1 MSWFDQFID
10 PTRGG
15 GQGPSGNSYTQMG
28 TKYLPP
34 TGPPPDDSGDWE
46 WDGSAWVRKRDPGQP
61 TPPPGPGT
69 GGPPGGSNP
78 GQPTPPGGSG
88 GGSSSGLPPVPPGW
102 DATKWNDPNHKT
114 PKYVVGRILAK
125 YPPTTAGLQQAI
137 PELQAAFPGLTFN
150 GKDKVNVPGLGEI
163 DVLQGASSGG
173 VAWQWIDEA
182 NAGNGSGAVPP
193 NPGEPGKTPYGG
205 TPPWGGSG
213 GGGGTGG
220 GGGGDGDNGPE
231 GTAPAFQS
239 LPGFSPLPSPGQY
252 PNYTPSAFTPMAGP
266 GTFYYGP
273 NGQTT
278 PPPGTPWAPSQTG
291 TGKPAPGQTPDWGAP
306 VDPARAQN
314 PGQTPDWAGGVPN
327 ASGGNVPI
335 EGMGQTPGWA
345 GGEGGRTTGSG
356 AFGVGLVPTNEP
368 GTGLPE
374 WTGGRGQTPGWPGGA
389 GTGTSPGKL
398 DGAGQP
404 PMYSVPNAQGG
415 DRGTPGQTPG
425 WVPDA
430 QSGGKG
436 TPGQTPGW
444 AGDSGAVQAAWTP
457 EANPA
462 PRGGGGGFWEGSP
475 DVPGSQPTTPPRGG
489 GQTGNNTQG
498 GGLNDG
504 TPWKFDGTL
513 NDRPDFTYD
522 PLDSSAAFELPTG
535 QAALDQDPGYAFR
548 LQQGTQARESSAA
561 ARGLL
566 RSGATLKGLDEF
578 GQQMASQEYGNAFA
592 RARDTYA
599 MNQGVRQS
607 EQAQQFGQGLSAQQ
621 QNAAQD
627 LNKYNA
633 KLAGYNANLTGQ
645 NQGYTQ
651 AMGAATL
658 NSDNTNKA
666 ADRALNAEQ
675 MRNAFGLQSAGFNS
689 AQQQQAYQNAYNA
702 QKQAYDY
709 AMQQNLA
716 KNAQGLGGYQIDVNK
731 QLGNKGL
738 DITAAQNAFM
748 NSLNAQQQSWMQIYM
763 MNGQSFDQ
771 AYKMMMAKLQ
781 YPSG

>member
-1 MSWFDQFID
+1 MSWFDQFM
-10 PTRGG
+10 PRGG
-15 GQGPSGNSYTQMG
+15 GQAPSGNSYTQMG

-46 WDGSAWVRKRDPGQP
+46 WDGSAWVRRRDPGQP
-61 TPPPGPGT
+61 PPPPGPGT

-78 GQPTPPGGSG
+78 GTPTPPGGSG
-88 GGSSSGLPPVPPGW
+88 GGSSSGFPPVPPGW
-102 DATKWNDPNHKT
+102 DPVKWNDPNHKT

-125 YPPTTAGLQQAI
+125 YPPTLAGLKQAQA
-137 PELQAAFPGLTFN
+137 ELQAEFPGMTYN
-150 GKDKVNVPGLGEI
+150 GKDKITIPGLGEI
-163 DVLQGASSGG
+163 DVLQGASNGG

-182 NAGNGSGAVPP
+182 NAGNGTTGNPG
-193 NPGEPGKTPYGG
+193 NPGEPAKTPYGG
-205 TPPWGGSG
+205 VPPYGGGGDGGGGGWGGGSGGSG
-213 GGGGTGG
+213 GGDGGAGG
-220 GGGGDGDNGPE
+220 SAPE
-231 GTAPAFQS
+231 YTS
-239 LPGFSPLPSPGQY
+239 LPGFNAPTAPGQY
-252 PNYTPSAFTPMAGP
+252 PAYQSSAFTPMAGP
-266 GTFYYGP
+266 GQFYYGP

-278 PPPGTPWAPSQTG
+278 PPPGTPWAQSQTG
-291 TGKPAPGQTPDWGAP
+291 TGKPAPGQTPDWGGQPAQ
-306 VDPARAQN
+306 DPRQGQQQ
-314 PGQTPDWAGGVPN
+314 GQTPDWAGGVPN

-345 GGEGGRTTGSG
+345 GGEGGRSTGGG

-374 WTGGRGQTPGWPGGA
+374 WTGGRGQTPGWPGSSA
-389 GTGTSPGKL
+389 PVDPAMSRTSPGQS
-398 DGAGQP
+398 AP
-404 PMYSVPNAQGG
+404 
-415 DRGTPGQTPG
+415 

-430 QSGGKG
+430 QAGGKG

-444 AGDSGAVQAAWTP
+444 AGDGGAVQAAWTP

-462 PRGGGGGFWEGSP
+462 PRGNGGGFWEGSP
-475 DVPGSQPTTPPRGG
+475 SVPGSQTGTPPRGG
-489 GQTGNNTQG
+489 GQGGNNTQG

-522 PLDSSAAFELPTG
+522 PLASSAAFELPTG

-548 LQQGTQARESSAA
+548 MQQGTQARESSAA
-561 ARGLL
+561 AKGLL

-607 EQAQQFGQGLSAQQ
+607 EQAQQFGQGLSTQQ

-675 MRNAFGLQSAGFNS
+675 MRNSFGLSSAQFNS
-689 AQQQQAYQNAYNA
+689 SQQQQDYMNRYNA

-709 AMQQNLA
+709 ALA
-716 KNAQGLGGYQIDVNK
+716 QSQAANAQKLGGYQIDVNK

-738 DITAAQNAFM
+738 DITAAQNAA
-748 NSLNAQQQSWMQIYM
+748 LNAMNGQQQQWMQIYM
-763 MNGQSFDQ
+763 TQGQSFDQ

>member
-1 MSWFDQFID
+1 MSWFDQFV
-10 PTRGG
+10 PRGG
-15 GQGPSGNSYTQMG
+15 GQAPSGNSYTQMG

-46 WDGSAWVRKRDPGQP
+46 WDGSNWVRKRDPGQP

-78 GQPTPPGGSG
+78 GTPTPPGGSG

-125 YPPTTAGLQQAI
+125 YPPTTAGMQQAI

-150 GKDKVNVPGLGEI
+150 GKDKINVPGLGEI

-173 VAWQWIDEA
+173 TAWQWIDEA
-182 NAGNGSGAVPP
+182 NAGNGTGANPG

-205 TPPWGGSG
+205 TPPWGGTGGGDGGGSG
-213 GGGGTGG
+213 GGGGGG
-220 GGGGDGDNGPE
+220 GEGGYE
-231 GTAPAFQS
+231 GNAPPFQT
-239 LPGFSPLPSPGQY
+239 LPGFTPIQAPGQY
-252 PNYTPSAFTPMAGP
+252 PSYQSSAFTPMAGP
-266 GTFYYGP
+266 GQFYYGP

-278 PPPGTPWAPSQTG
+278 PPPGTPWAQSQTQ

-306 VDPARAQN
+306 VDPSKGT
-314 PGQTPDWAGGVPN
+314 PGQTPGWAGGVPN
-327 ASGGNVPI
+327 ASGGSVPI
-335 EGMGQTPGWA
+335 EGMGQT
-345 GGEGGRTTGSG
+345 GGG

-374 WTGGRGQTPGWPGGA
+374 WTGGRGQTPGWPGGTEPVNQA
-389 GTGTSPGKL
+389 LPRTSPV
-398 DGAGQP
+398 
-404 PMYSVPNAQGG
+404 S
-415 DRGTPGQTPG
+415 PGQTPG

-430 QSGGKG
+430 QPTGRNGQ
-436 TPGQTPGW
+436 PAGQTPGW
-444 AGDSGAVQAAWTP
+444 AGDGGAVQAAWTP
-457 EANPA
+457 SAPVD

-475 DVPGSQPTTPPRGG
+475 SVPGSQTGQPPRGG
-489 GQTGNNTQG
+489 GQGGNNTQG

-504 TPWKFDGTL
+504 TPWKFDGSL

-522 PLDSSAAFELPTG
+522 PLASSAAFELPTG
-535 QAALDQDPGYAFR
+535 QAALDQDPGYKFR
-548 LQQGTQARESSAA
+548 LDQGTQARESSAA
-561 ARGLL
+561 AKGLL

-578 GQQMASQEYGNAFA
+578 GQQMASQEYGNTFA

-607 EQAQQFGQGLSAQQ
+607 EQAQQYGQGLSAQQ

-666 ADRALNAEQ
+666 ADRALSAEQ

-689 AQQQQAYQNAYNA
+689 AQQQQAYMNNYNA

-709 AMQQNLA
+709 ALQQSMA
-716 KNAQGLGGYQIDVNK
+716 ANAQKLGGYQIDVNK

-738 DITAAQNAFM
+738 DITAAQNAA
-748 NSLNAQQQSWMQIYM
+748 LNAMNGQQQQWMQIYM